1 MERRKSD
8 IDINDNSWRVISW
21 TWFSSKGKPIRMIRN
36 VFAIL
41 WAGNGSECS
50 LWWFLDEYDIKALID
65 FKNSVDE
72 KVILSNIL
80 REYL

>member
-8 IDINDNSWRVISW
+8 IDINDNSWRVI
-21 TWFSSKGKPIRMIRN
+21 
-36 VFAIL
+36 
-41 WAGNGSECS
+41 NGSECS

-72 KVILSNIL
+72 EVILSNIL